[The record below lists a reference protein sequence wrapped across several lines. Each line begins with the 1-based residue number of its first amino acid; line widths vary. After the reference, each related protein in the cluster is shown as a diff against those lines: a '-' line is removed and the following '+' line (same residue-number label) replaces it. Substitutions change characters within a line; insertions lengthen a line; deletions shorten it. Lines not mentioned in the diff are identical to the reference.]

1 MSILLLVIGIILF
14 IGLVVVHEY
23 GHFIMARRNGVE
35 VEEFGIFFPPR
46 IYKKKTKAGWLFTI
60 NALPLGGFVKL
71 KGEHDTDTEPGSFGA
86 ATLWVKTKIMAAGVV
101 MNLIT
106 ALILLTIVALLGM
119 PKLIDDQFTVKS
131 DTQVTTNKVLIGHI
145 EPGSPAEKA
154 GLKIN
159 DEILDIGAP
168 GRSPVGIKSADELP
182 EVTKRFAGQEVKIFY
197 VRDGKNEVAKT
208 KLTSS
213 QEVTKSQETFKKQV
227 AENKLDCA
235 AIDSPKGYLGIVP
248 REYTLQKSTWSAPVT
263 AVGLSAQIT
272 GLTFEGLGKALA
284 GVGKLAAGFV
294 TGNSTARSNGQCA
307 ASSQVSGPVGIF
319 YVLQSGSDLGYN
331 FILLIIAIIS
341 LSLAIMNILPIPA
354 LDGGRLWITLVARG
368 LKKPL
373 TPAREETINAI
384 GFFLLILLIILITI
398 VDVKRFF

>member
-46 IYKKKTKAGWLFTI
+46 VYKKKTKAGWIFSI

-86 ATLWVKTKIMAAGVV
+86 ASLWVKTKIMAAGVV

-119 PKLIDDQFTVKS
+119 PKLIDNQFTVKS
-131 DTQVTTNKVLIGHI
+131 DTQVSSYKVLIGHV
-145 EPGSPAEKA
+145 EPGSPAAKA
-154 GLKIN
+154 GLKVN
-159 DEILDIGAP
+159 DELLDIAAP
-168 GRSPVGIKSADELP
+168 GRSPVGIKSADDLP
-182 EVTKRFAGQEVKIFY
+182 DITKRFAGQEVKIFY
-197 VRDGKNEVAKT
+197 VRDGKNQIATT
-208 KLTSS
+208 KLTS
-213 QEVTKSQETFKKQV
+213 QDEVTKSRAVFEKQV
-227 AENKLDCA
+227 ASTKLDCA
-235 AIDSPKGYLGIVP
+235 EVKSPKGYLGVVP
-248 REYTLQKSTWSAPVT
+248 REYALQRSTWSAPVT
-263 AVGLSAQIT
+263 AVGFSAQLT

-284 GVGKLAAGFV
+284 GVGKLAAGLV

-319 YVLQSGSDLGYN
+319 YVLESGSDLGYN
-331 FILLIIAIIS
+331 FVLLIIAIIS

-373 TPAREETINAI
+373 TPEREETVNAI
-384 GFFLLILLIILITI
+384 GFFILIILIILITI
-398 VDVKRFF
+398 VDIKRFF